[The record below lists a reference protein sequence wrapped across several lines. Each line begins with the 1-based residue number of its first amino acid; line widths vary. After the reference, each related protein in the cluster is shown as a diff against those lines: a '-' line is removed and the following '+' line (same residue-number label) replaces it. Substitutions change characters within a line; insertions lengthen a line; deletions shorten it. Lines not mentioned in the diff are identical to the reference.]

1 MRIRGERIEE
11 LRPRLGWTQQEL
23 AEQSE
28 VARDTISKLEAGV
41 RNRSHGVTLG
51 KITRTLGVDPMA
63 LSHEPCAVAN
73 GPAEAVGREVSVGRK
88 CAAEDS
94 EGWVPIASLQG
105 EEAKRV
111 LLRDVCEAL
120 DGPELTLLLQIAGRM
135 P

>member
-1 MRIRGERIEE
+1 
-11 LRPRLGWTQQEL
+11 
-23 AEQSE
+23 
-28 VARDTISKLEAGV
+28 
-41 RNRSHGVTLG
+41 
-51 KITRTLGVDPMA
+51 MA
-63 LSHEPCAVAN
+63 LSREPCAVAN

-88 CAAEDS
+88 CAAESS

-135 P
+135 PSGKLALAAAEGRVGGDTESARTGRGDDPILSPIGERPR